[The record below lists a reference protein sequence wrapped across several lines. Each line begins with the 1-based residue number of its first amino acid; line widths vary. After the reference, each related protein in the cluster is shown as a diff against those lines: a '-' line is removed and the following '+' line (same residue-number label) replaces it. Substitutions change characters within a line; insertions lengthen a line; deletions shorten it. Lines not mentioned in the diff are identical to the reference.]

1 MQCQHCGSAL
11 SANDRFCPSC
21 GAKVEPRLAQAPTA
35 GASRLCPSCGAP
47 TDDLMN
53 FCMHCGK
60 RLPEAMPPV
69 PAPAGRQGKA
79 HAQAEETQGLPSQT
93 VPSVPPAAYAPPA
106 PLPGG
111 VPPVQPDGD
120 GPQQTNPN
128 RKWIIIAIVVLI
140 VFVAAGLGF
149 WAWSANHADRQAGA
163 NPGSSQQAADPAKG
177 ADTSGG
183 SDKRASDGDTDAD
196 KEGDES
202 VKTCSASPDATL
214 DSVNSS
220 DATLVVKLHLDDSAC
235 GSMPYKESNVR
246 VNLKDGAGD
255 VVAAAVFDF
264 AKKSIEFKDGEA
276 EVSLAFNTQQYWR
289 PVGQIDDGSSTSIVW
304 QTNQKPDGKPAADAG
319 SALGGANIS
328 ADDRERFA
336 QIALSDLLDHD
347 HSAAYDFYDT
357 YTNQLSSKKYNMELN
372 GKTWKYVDIY
382 EHFLKVKQKRP
393 NALLIWASDY
403 SNYTKHG
410 HAADYYVIL
419 SGESFNNAD
428 EAQSWCSANG
438 YTSDDCIAVDLQ

>member
-1 MQCQHCGSAL
+1 
-11 SANDRFCPSC
+11 
-21 GAKVEPRLAQAPTA
+21 
-35 GASRLCPSCGAP
+35 
-47 TDDLMN
+47 
-53 FCMHCGK
+53 
-60 RLPEAMPPV
+60 
-69 PAPAGRQGKA
+69 
-79 HAQAEETQGLPSQT
+79 
-93 VPSVPPAAYAPPA
+93 
-106 PLPGG
+106 
-111 VPPVQPDGD
+111 
-120 GPQQTNPN
+120 
-128 RKWIIIAIVVLI
+128 
-140 VFVAAGLGF
+140 
-149 WAWSANHADRQAGA
+149 
-163 NPGSSQQAADPAKG
+163 
-177 ADTSGG
+177 
-183 SDKRASDGDTDAD
+183 
-196 KEGDES
+196 
-202 VKTCSASPDATL
+202 
-214 DSVNSS
+214 
-220 DATLVVKLHLDDSAC
+220 
-235 GSMPYKESNVR
+235 MPYKESNVR

-264 AKKSIEFKDGEA
+264 AKKPIEFKDGEA

-336 QIALSDLLDHD
+336 QIALSDQLDHD

-382 EHFLKVKQKRP
+382 EHFLKVKQKHP